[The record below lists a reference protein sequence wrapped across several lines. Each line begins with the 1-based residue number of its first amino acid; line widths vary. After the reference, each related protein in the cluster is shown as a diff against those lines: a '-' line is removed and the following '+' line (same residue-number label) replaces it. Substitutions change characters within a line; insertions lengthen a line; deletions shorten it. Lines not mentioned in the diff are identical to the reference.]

1 MGPDEV
7 LEKLH
12 ASADAASVA
21 GMARFG
27 IDPEKALGIGAPVL
41 RKLGKEIGQD
51 HDIALRLWSEGLR
64 ETRILASIIADPT
77 RVTPKLMDEWAAQ
90 FRDWELCDQCC
101 MNLFRHTPFG
111 HVKAVEW
118 SAREEEFV
126 KRAGFSLMATLA
138 VGDKKASDDVFE
150 AYLPII
156 EREAGDGRNGV
167 KKAVNWA
174 LRQIGKR
181 NLTLNAKAIACAERI
196 KQQDAKAARWVAGD
210 ALRELASEPV
220 QRRMREKAARRG

>member
-7 LEKLH
+7 LANLH

-27 IDPEKALGIGAPVL
+27 IDPEKALGIRVPVL
-41 RKLGKEIGQD
+41 RKLGKEMGRD
-51 HDIALRLWSEGLR
+51 HDLALSLWSEGLR
-64 ETRILASIIADPT
+64 ETRILASIVADP
-77 RVTPKLMDEWAAQ
+77 RQMTPGLMDAWAAQ

-101 MNLFRHTPFG
+101 INLFRHTPHG
-111 HVKAVEW
+111 HAKAVEW

-181 NLTLNAKAIACAERI
+181 DLALNARAIACAERI

-210 ALRELASEPV
+210 ALRELTCEPV
-220 QRRMREKAARRG
+220 QRRLREREKRRG

>member
-7 LEKLH
+7 LAKLH

-27 IDPEKALGIGAPVL
+27 IDPEKALGVRVPVL
-41 RKLGKEIGQD
+41 RKLGKEIGRD
-51 HDIALRLWSEGLR
+51 HDLALRLWSEGLR

-77 RVTPKLMDEWAAQ
+77 QVSPGLMDAWATK

-101 MNLFRHTPFG
+101 LNLFRHTPHG
-111 HVKAVEW
+111 HTKAVEW

-181 NLTLNAKAIACAERI
+181 DLALNAKAIACAERI
-196 KQQDAKAARWVAGD
+196 KHQDAKVARWVASD
-210 ALRELASEPV
+210 ALRELTSGPV
-220 QRRMREKAARRG
+220 QRRLQEKTARSR

>member
-7 LEKLH
+7 LAKLH

-27 IDPEKALGIGAPVL
+27 IDPEKALGIRVPVL
-41 RKLGKEIGQD
+41 RKLAREIGRD
-51 HDIALRLWSEGLR
+51 HELALELWDKGLR

-77 RVTPKLMDEWAAQ
+77 RITPGLMDTWATQ

-101 MNLFRHTPFG
+101 TNLFRHTPYG
-111 HVKAVEW
+111 HTKAVEW

-150 AYLPII
+150 AYLPLI
-156 EREAGDGRNGV
+156 EREAVDGRNGV

-181 NLTLNAKAIACAERI
+181 DLSA
-196 KQQDAKAARWVAGD
+196 WV
-210 ALRELASEPV
+210 LILFQSV
-220 QRRMREKAARRG
+220 S

>member
-7 LEKLH
+7 LAKLH

-27 IDPEKALGIGAPVL
+27 ISPDKALGVRVPML
-41 RKLGKEIGQD
+41 RALAREIGRD
-51 HDIALRLWSEGLR
+51 HELALVLWGEGLR
-64 ETRILASIIADPT
+64 ETRILASIVADPT
-77 RVTPKLMDEWAAQ
+77 RITPGIMDAWAGQ
-90 FRDWELCDQCC
+90 FQDWELCDQCC
-101 MNLFRHTPFG
+101 MNLFRHTSYG
-111 HVKAVEW
+111 HAKAVEW

-150 AYLPII
+150 AYLPLI

-181 NLTLNAKAIACAERI
+181 DLALNAKAIACAERV
-196 KQQDAKAARWVAGD
+196 KQQDTKAARWVAGD
-210 ALRELASEPV
+210 ALRELTSGPV
-220 QRRMREKAARRG
+220 QQRLQEKAVRRG